1 MKENEFISNAVKTS
15 RRTFL
20 KASAT
25 IAGTAGALGVTGVSD
40 LLASSEKPSK
50 SSNKLPLKVAGY
62 KLDRVEALING
73 KVQIEGCD
81 AQFEIAAIG
90 DMNTDVFSGSQSREV
105 TEIGLHP
112 FMLAYANEG
121 FRDYSLLPIF
131 PLRSFRHKSIFIRND
146 RGINKP
152 EDLRGKKIATPGF
165 SSTSLTWIRGIL
177 QHEYDVKPEDIQW
190 IVSSKDSSAKDAG
203 KVSKQENMIPK
214 GLSVTKGP
222 EGKDESDL
230 IESGEVDALFHA
242 AEPRAYVQGH
252 SKVVRLFSDFRKTER
267 AYFAKT
273 GIFPMMHAIAIRNDV
288 VKANPWL
295 PEAVFKAYSE
305 AKTSTYDH
313 LRKMGW
319 ATISLPWIGQEIEE
333 TRKLMGDNYWPYG
346 IEPNRKALE
355 ALCLYS
361 YEQGL
366 AKKKLKIEDLFH
378 HSTLELR
385 ED

>member
-1 MKENEFISNAVKTS
+1 MEENEFISNAVKTS

>member
-1 MKENEFISNAVKTS
+1 MEENEFISNAVKTS

-190 IVSSKDSSAKDAG
+190 IVSSKDSSVKDAG

-273 GIFPMMHAIAIRNDV
+273 GIFPMMHAVAIRNDV

>member
-1 MKENEFISNAVKTS
+1 
-15 RRTFL
+15 
-20 KASAT
+20 
-25 IAGTAGALGVTGVSD
+25 
-40 LLASSEKPSK
+40 
-50 SSNKLPLKVAGY
+50 
-62 KLDRVEALING
+62 
-73 KVQIEGCD
+73 
-81 AQFEIAAIG
+81 
-90 DMNTDVFSGSQSREV
+90 
-105 TEIGLHP
+105 
-112 FMLAYANEG
+112 
-121 FRDYSLLPIF
+121 
-131 PLRSFRHKSIFIRND
+131 
-146 RGINKP
+146 
-152 EDLRGKKIATPGF
+152 
-165 SSTSLTWIRGIL
+165 
-177 QHEYDVKPEDIQW
+177 
-190 IVSSKDSSAKDAG
+190 
-203 KVSKQENMIPK
+203 
-214 GLSVTKGP
+214 
-222 EGKDESDL
+222 
-230 IESGEVDALFHA
+230 
-242 AEPRAYVQGH
+242 
-252 SKVVRLFSDFRKTER
+252 
-267 AYFAKT
+267 
-273 GIFPMMHAIAIRNDV
+273 MMHAIAIRNDV